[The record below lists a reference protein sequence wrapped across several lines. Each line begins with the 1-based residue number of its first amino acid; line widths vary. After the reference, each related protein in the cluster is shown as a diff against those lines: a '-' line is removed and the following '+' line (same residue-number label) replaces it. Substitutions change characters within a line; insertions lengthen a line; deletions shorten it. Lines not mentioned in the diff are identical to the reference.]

1 MHVVGLVLRCAP
13 NQPQMRALCL
23 KESSVSLTWNDLT
36 VSFEHLDR
44 AKLIED
50 WQWLVGSA
58 LPILITSVGD
68 AFLQTESGEV
78 FWLITGSAEFE
89 KVADSYEE
97 FEGNLQDN
105 ELIKEWFL
113 VPVVAQLKEQG
124 AILEQGKL
132 YGFKQLPVLGGKYE
146 PDNFELTD
154 IEVHFAMSG
163 QMNLQIKDLPDGTQV
178 KFSVT
183 E

>member
-1 MHVVGLVLRCAP
+1 M
-13 NQPQMRALCL
+13 
-23 KESSVSLTWNDLT
+23 SLTWNDLT
-36 VSFEHLDR
+36 VDFEHLDR
-44 AKLIED
+44 TKLIED

-68 AFLQTESGEV
+68 AFLQSETGEI

-97 FEGNLQDN
+97 FQGKLQDN
-105 ELIKEWFL
+105 ELIHEWFL

-124 AILEQGKL
+124 ATLEQGKL
-132 YGFKQLPVLGGKYE
+132 FGFKQLPVLGGKYE

-163 QMNLQIKDLPDGTQV
+163 QMNLQIKDLPDGTKV
-178 KFSVT
+178 NFSVT